1 MGTDKCD
8 CVPLFSPVDVMT
20 MTIINELCSV
30 PVACACQCHL
40 AVPVPWTVWTE
51 SETGT
56 TQSTGG
62 TTRLLVGP
70 IAYAVMPYLR
80 HIHSQTKALIIV
92 PLSGTCPYFKC
103 TRLYIT

>member
-1 MGTDKCD
+1 M
-8 CVPLFSPVDVMT
+8 
-20 MTIINELCSV
+20 

-40 AVPVPWTVWTE
+40 AVPVLPWTVWTE

-70 IAYAVMPYLR
+70 IAYA
-80 HIHSQTKALIIV
+80 
-92 PLSGTCPYFKC
+92 GT
-103 TRLYIT
+103 T

>member
-1 MGTDKCD
+1 M
-8 CVPLFSPVDVMT
+8 
-20 MTIINELCSV
+20 
-30 PVACACQCHL
+30 PVACACQTVSVTWAL
-40 AVPVPWTVWTE
+40 DVPVPWTVWSVTE

>member
-20 MTIINELCSV
+20 MTIMSFALCLW
-30 PVACACQCHL
+30 ACACQCHL